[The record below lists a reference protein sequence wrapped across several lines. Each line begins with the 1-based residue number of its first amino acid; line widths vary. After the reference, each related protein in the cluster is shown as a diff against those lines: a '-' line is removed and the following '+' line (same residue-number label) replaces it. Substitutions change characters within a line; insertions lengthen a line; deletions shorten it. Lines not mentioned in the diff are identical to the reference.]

1 MMSYWILPVTIS
13 HFVSEIHTI
22 IYHQLFILKNRVS
35 RKYTHRFHS
44 LKQMAQKISY
54 AGSKRKQKLCEN

>member
-22 IYHQLFILKNRVS
+22 IYHQLCILKNRVS